1 MRSLFRRRRSG
12 LAALALAAG
21 TALSGAALTPSASA
35 ETVPAFGFDKCPALP
50 SGADPTWWNC
60 NVAIITGGRF
70 TLGALDQAITSPI
83 TLTYAVGFAPVT
95 LEQKVIVGGF
105 QADKM
110 LVRPGVF
117 GDPIFT
123 AVYARPEYAGFMD
136 LQNGDV
142 LLNLKVKVINP
153 NLGPY
158 CSIGSTGDPI
168 RLHLTIGT
176 TSPPPPNQP
185 ISGSPPAD
193 VSTDPLVFKLR
204 LVDKAFAVPGSS
216 GCGPGGLFD
225 GIVDWRAGLPAKAGT
240 NTVVFDQYLAS
251 TAYTDLPA

>member
-1 MRSLFRRRRSG
+1 MRSLFHRGRSS
-12 LAALALAAG
+12 LASLALAAG

-35 ETVPAFGFDKCPALP
+35 ETVPAFSFAKCPALP

-60 NVAIITGGRF
+60 NVAIITGGQF
-70 TLGALDQAITSPI
+70 KLGRLDQAITSPI
-83 TLTYAVGFAPVT
+83 TLTYAVGFDPVT

-110 LVRPGVF
+110 LVRPGIF

-123 AVYARPEYAGFMD
+123 AVYAKPEYAGFMD

-158 CSIGSTGDPI
+158 CSIGSNGDPI
-168 RLHLTIGT
+168 KLHLIFGT
-176 TSPPPPNQP
+176 TSPPPPNRP
-185 ISGSPPAD
+185 ISGSTPVD
-193 VSTDPLVFKLR
+193 VSADPPVFKATM
-204 LVDKAFAVPGSS
+204 VDNSFAVPGSS
-216 GCGPGGLFD
+216 GCGLGGTLNW
-225 GIVDWRAGLPAKAGT
+225 VVNSQAGVPSAAGN
-240 NTVVFDQYLAS
+240 NTAVFNQYVS
-251 TAYTDLPA
+251 YKPYTDL